1 MRNGTI
7 CMCLNDLDLLR
18 LEGRRFFSLIRPE
31 ITSRS
36 CACHFSLLNKWIIA
50 TLVPL
55 RKSSFNLNL
64 SYSYLLILQSEH
76 PLDRNCLFHRVS
88 QRFSNWRT
96 SALKMS
102 INAHGTRVL
111 TNTLNGGSF
120 LSMLLVYTQNKDK
133 LRVETKQRQH
143 RTWWHKSC
151 VCVWGGGG
159 GVLSEVRVKS
169 HWVWMVENRIW
180 APAFAALGMS

>member
-1 MRNGTI
+1 
-7 CMCLNDLDLLR
+7 
-18 LEGRRFFSLIRPE
+18 
-31 ITSRS
+31 
-36 CACHFSLLNKWIIA
+36 
-50 TLVPL
+50 
-55 RKSSFNLNL
+55 
-64 SYSYLLILQSEH
+64 
-76 PLDRNCLFHRVS
+76 
-88 QRFSNWRT
+88 
-96 SALKMS
+96 MS